1 MFSILDF
8 QTSKSQKYHF
18 FVFFVG
24 IYGMLINS
32 KKSTF
37 LKQAWPSFK
46 LRLIANANKFC
57 LKVGFGTIKEFC
69 NVQFLRK
76 TIGK

>member
-1 MFSILDF
+1 MSLFNWFNPLIQQGSMFCILDF
-8 QTSKSQKYHF
+8 QTSKSQKYIF

-37 LKQAWPSFK
+37 LKQAWPNFK
-46 LRLIANANKFC
+46 LRLIANANP
-57 LKVGFGTIKEFC
+57 V
-69 NVQFLRK
+69 
-76 TIGK
+76 